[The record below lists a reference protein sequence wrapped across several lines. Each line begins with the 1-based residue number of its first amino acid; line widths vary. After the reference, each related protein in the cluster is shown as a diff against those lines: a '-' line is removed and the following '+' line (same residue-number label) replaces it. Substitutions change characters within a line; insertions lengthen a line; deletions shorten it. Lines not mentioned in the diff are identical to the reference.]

1 MKKWTGG
8 VLIIGLALV
17 LVLSYSFIGKSESSK
32 KQSAYDFFNAH
43 PVKEDHSDVN
53 TNASDELSEA
63 KAKRLHT
70 VGSKPKFR
78 NFKGLGYL
86 YRLSKNMTRDDSNA
100 LLAWEQMRFLF
111 PRSDA
116 LPDTAQGIKEA
127 GIMWKD
133 LLLMIEKDTVSKLGD
148 ATMNN
153 ACPRFVTASNATLLR
168 NETFL
173 EIPCGLVEDSSVTVI
188 GVPDSLQESFQ
199 IELIGS
205 QLKEELKPP
214 IVLQYNVLLPGQ
226 NLTKE
231 PITIQNTW
239 TQESGWGKEEKCPDH
254 DASDLL
260 KVDGLVKCNT
270 QMVRRTAEDNLNA
283 SHPANRKLS
292 NVSEGS
298 THASA
303 ALHFVEGNP
312 FAATLWAGYEGFH
325 MTVNGRHETSF
336 AYRKRLEPWLVNRVN
351 VKGGLN
357 IVSILAKGL
366 PVSEDVDLD
375 GDAQK
380 LKATS
385 LSDKRLVLLIGVF
398 SSGNNFERRMALR
411 RTWMQYDA
419 VRSGDV
425 VVRFF
430 IGLHKNKEVNFKLW
444 REAEAYG
451 DIQLMPF
458 VDYYGLLTY
467 KTIAICILGTKILPA
482 KYIMK
487 MDDDAFVRIDEVLS
501 SLKGKSSNG
510 ILYGHISF
518 ESAPHRDKDN
528 KWFISDEEW
537 PHSSYPPWAHGPG
550 YIISQDIARFIV
562 EGHQEKDLMLF
573 KLEDVAVGIWIEQFE
588 KKGQKIEYVHDD
600 RFNNAG
606 CESDYILAHYQNPRM
621 MLCLWE
627 KLQKEHKPEC
637 CE

>member
-1 MKKWTGG
+1 MKRELLLT
-8 VLIIGLALV
+8 VSSNL
-17 LVLSYSFIGKSESSK
+17 LSYQNYSFIGKSESLK

-43 PVKEDHSDVN
+43 PVKQDHSDVN
-53 TNASDELSEA
+53 TNASDEVSEA
-63 KAKRLHT
+63 KAKRLRT
-70 VGSKPKFR
+70 VRPELDERAYNYSE
-78 NFKGLGYL
+78 Y
-86 YRLSKNMTRDDSNA
+86 MD
-100 LLAWEQMRFLF
+100 
-111 PRSDA
+111 PR
-116 LPDTAQGIKEA
+116 I
-127 GIMWKD
+127 W
-133 LLLMIEKDTVSKLGD
+133 V
-148 ATMNN
+148 
-153 ACPRFVTASNATLLR
+153 
-168 NETFL
+168 
-173 EIPCGLVEDSSVTVI
+173 
-188 GVPDSLQESFQ
+188 
-199 IELIGS
+199 
-205 QLKEELKPP
+205 
-214 IVLQYNVLLPGQ
+214 
-226 NLTKE
+226 
-231 PITIQNTW
+231 
-239 TQESGWGKEEKCPDH
+239 GKEEKCPDH

-336 AYRKRLEPWLVNRVN
+336 TYRKRLEPWLVNRVN

-366 PVSEDVDLD
+366 PVSEDVDLV
-375 GDAQK
+375 GDAQE
-380 LKATS
+380 LKATP
-385 LSDKRLVLLIGVF
+385 LSNKRLVLLIGVF

-419 VRSGDV
+419 VRAGDV

-451 DIQLMPF
+451 DIQLIPF
-458 VDYYGLLTY
+458 VDYYYGLLTY
-467 KTIAICILGTKILPA
+467 KTIAICILGTNILPA

-510 ILYGHISF
+510 LLYGHISF
-518 ESAPHRDKDN
+518 ESAPQRDKDN

-562 EGHQEKDLMLF
+562 EGHQEEDLMLF